1 MNDNDDNSDD
11 EHENGRRWCWFTE
24 RWQLFS
30 YHHSMTHTHT
40 YKHCWHC
47 CIQNDLTS
55 FSYTASSITQW
66 CINYLYIFRL
76 RKKANDRNPDEFYF
90 KMNNSKLHN
99 GLYMLLKDWYNLAA
113 QYHSITHIYQYIHYI
128 VYFITVT
135 GKHMDIKNQNSRNL
149 TRSSTST
156 STAGA
161 SSTGAPLDA
170 DMLYLL
176 KSQDL
181 G

>member
-1 MNDNDDNSDD
+1 MEVAMNDNDDNSDD

-99 GLYMLLKDWYNLAA
+99 GLYAIERLIQFSCTIPFYYSYISIHTLHCLL
-113 QYHSITHIYQYIHYI
+113 HYC
-128 VYFITVT
+128 
-135 GKHMDIKNQNSRNL
+135 HR
-149 TRSSTST
+149 
-156 STAGA
+156 
-161 SSTGAPLDA
+161 
-170 DMLYLL
+170 
-176 KSQDL
+176 
-181 G
+181 